1 VTFSEYTSDQD
12 CATAGLV
19 FECLSIRSCLRCSD
33 DSQRSNWESRLI
45 TDLMR
50 DYNRYARPTINVS
63 KPVDTTIAFY
73 LTKILGLV
81 CIYIHRSYISR
92 CVSSRARYNFEI
104 FFVTQQDIGALAAV
118 LPHCA
123 LRMTRV
129 NFCSVIRYAHR
140 WTYGIVIGPVVFA
153 GLYRR
158 AKRTDMSNNI
168 LHL

>member
-1 VTFSEYTSDQD
+1 MTFSEYTSDQD

-81 CIYIHRSYISR
+81 CIYIYTGVILPDVFHPARGIISR
-92 CVSSRARYNFEI
+92 FFFRNTTRYWSSGPCASTLCTENDESKLLQCDTIRSQMDIRHHDRSSRFCR
-104 FFVTQQDIGALAAV
+104 T
-118 LPHCA
+118 LPACQ
-123 LRMTRV
+123 T
-129 NFCSVIRYAHR
+129 HR
-140 WTYGIVIGPVVFA
+140 
-153 GLYRR
+153 
-158 AKRTDMSNNI
+158 
-168 LHL
+168 HE